1 MGIFAMSQNLIRIMN
16 IWITALCIAEVKIH
30 FSEVLPISFVEF
42 TQPEFS
48 EFGEMFLCGL
58 FSVAYVN
65 YRTNKTNN
73 QNNKGTILTNV
84 FSFTFIHL

>member
-1 MGIFAMSQNLIRIMN
+1 MIRIMY

-48 EFGEMFLCGL
+48 EFGEMFLCGF

-65 YRTNKTNN
+65 YRTNN
-73 QNNKGTILTNV
+73 QVLWYKGTILMNV
-84 FSFTFIHL
+84 FSFTYIHL